1 MANNASTD
9 TILAVDFGTASTR
22 ALLFDVVENTY
33 RLVGYGEA
41 PSTVEAPYAEASEGM
56 RHALGELQAIT
67 GRALLDG
74 DARLIMPAS
83 SDGRGADAF
92 VATSSAGPAVRTLLV
107 GLLPDVSL
115 ESARRIAAT
124 TYLNVLDSLSL
135 GDRRGEDRQI
145 DAVIAARPELI
156 VITGGTD
163 GGASEALLKL
173 VETVSL
179 ACHLLPPDTKSKAL
193 FAGNRELMPRMTELL
208 GRVAAV
214 HVAHN
219 VQPELGFERLGPA
232 RAELDR
238 AYEQLRLEQIGGFAH
253 LAQWAGGRI
262 EPTAQAASLFVRF
275 LSQLPTWPRGVLG
288 VDVGSANTS
297 LAAAWNGR
305 LRLSVRTDLGLGH
318 SAAALLQRADAGAAL
333 EWMANWVPGEISA
346 DALGAFILNKSLY
359 PHTVPVEQDDLYL
372 EHALARH
379 MIRAALRRARPNWP
393 EDAPGPR
400 PDMMPWFSLIL
411 GGGAVL
417 GQAPQ
422 PGLAALLLL
431 DGLQPSGVTRLILDP
446 YHLAPALGAAARV
459 NPVAVAQIYD
469 SGAFLD
475 LGPAVSITGRGP
487 MTRAGDLICQ
497 VKLAVE
503 GGTETIVDLRAG
515 ALEVLPLAPD
525 QTGKLTLRPRPGF
538 NAGFGAGRGRSL
550 TLKGGLVGI
559 ILDGRGRP
567 ITFPR
572 PAEKRYEAVRQWH
585 AALGGAR

>member
-1 MANNASTD
+1 MSANASTD
-9 TILAVDFGTASTR
+9 TILAVDFGTATTR
-22 ALLFDVVENTY
+22 ALLFDVVESTY
-33 RLVGYGEA
+33 RLVGFGQA

-56 RHALGELQAIT
+56 RHALAELQAIT
-67 GRALLDG
+67 GRALLDN

-115 ESARRIAAT
+115 ESARRLASG

-135 GDRRGEDRQI
+135 GDRRGEDGQI

-156 VITGGTD
+156 LIAGGSD
-163 GGASEALLKL
+163 GGASDALLKL

-179 ACHLLPPDTKSKAL
+179 ACHLLPPDTRSRAL
-193 FAGNRELMPRMTELL
+193 FAGNKELQPRMNELL
-208 GRVAAV
+208 GRVATV
-214 HVAHN
+214 HVTHN
-219 VQPELGFERLGPA
+219 VQPELGFERLAPA
-232 RAELDR
+232 RVELGKV
-238 AYEQLRLEQIGGFAH
+238 YEELRLEQIGGFAH

-262 EPTAQAASLFVRF
+262 EPTAEAQGLFVRF
-275 LSQLPTWPRGVLG
+275 LSQLPSWPRGVLG
-288 VDVGSANTS
+288 LDVGSANTS
-297 LAAAWNGR
+297 LAVGWNGR

-318 SAAALLQRADAGAAL
+318 SAAGLLQRPDAAVAL
-333 EWMANWVPGEISA
+333 EWMANWLPAETST
-346 DALGAFILNKSLY
+346 DALRAFILDKALH
-359 PHTVPVEQDDLYL
+359 PHTVPVDQDDLAL

-379 MIRAALRRARPNWP
+379 MIRTALRRARPDWP
-393 EDAPGPR
+393 EGAPGPR
-400 PDMMPWFSLIL
+400 PDLMPWFSLIL

-417 GQAPQ
+417 GQSPQ

-431 DGLQPSGVTRLILDP
+431 DGLQPSGVTRLMLDP

-459 NPVAVAQIYD
+459 HPVAVAQIYD

-487 MTRAGDLICQ
+487 MTRPGDLICQ

-503 GGTETIVDLRAG
+503 GGSETVVDLRAG
-515 ALEVLPLAPD
+515 ALEVLPLGPE

-538 NAGFGAGRGRSL
+538 NAGFGPGRARTV
-550 TLKGGLVGI
+550 TLKGGLVGVM
-559 ILDGRGRP
+559 LDGRGRP

-572 PAEKRYEAVRQWH
+572 PAEKRNEAVQQWQK
-585 AALGGAR
+585 ALGGAR